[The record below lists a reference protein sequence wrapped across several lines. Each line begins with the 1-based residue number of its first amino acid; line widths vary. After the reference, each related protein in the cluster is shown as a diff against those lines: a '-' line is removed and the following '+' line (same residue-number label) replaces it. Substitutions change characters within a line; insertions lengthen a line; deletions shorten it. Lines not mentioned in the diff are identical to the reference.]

1 MSQLH
6 ITDEQRN
13 TLVLLCCRYGLSA
26 RESDVVICDLIW
38 CASRERV
45 AHDLCLT
52 RETVTKYRRRICE
65 KFYAPDWMAVRQ
77 LCLQVMLTGDIPQ
90 AADLWDRLVAS
101 CD

>member
-26 RESDVVICDLIW
+26 RESDLVLHDLTW
-38 CASRERV
+38 CGSRAQV
-45 AHDLCLT
+45 SNDLCLS
-52 RETVTKYRRRICE
+52 RDAVTMYRRRIRE